1 MPHIASLH
9 GGALLLPYFMVGS
22 GDNVLTRIRDAV
34 SSSSASF
41 ALPLCSMASSPALTA
56 ERGEKN
62 APRSALDLILRAS
75 HKPLQLS
82 PFRSLR
88 RRHRGLCSQG
98 IGGRRRRTH
107 RRGRRAGRRP
117 VPGAGRHR
125 RVSDLDVRGAKVLLR
140 AEERP
145 RLLGH
150 PVEAATTTQ
159 CTRSSVERGAGEIC
173 HLRKS
178 ITSGQL

>member
-1 MPHIASLH
+1 MTFSHEFAMPSRLVVCIICFAIVFDGFLARLNCGA
-9 GGALLLPYFMVGS
+9 GGEKCPSF
-22 GDNVLTRIRDAV
+22 RIR
-34 SSSSASF
+34 SHLKSESQTAS
-41 ALPLCSMASSPALTA
+41 
-56 ERGEKN
+56 
-62 APRSALDLILRAS
+62 
-75 HKPLQLS
+75 S
-82 PFRSLR
+82 PFRSLRR

-98 IGGRRRRTH
+98 IGGRRRRT
-107 RRGRRAGRRP
+107 RRRSPRAGRRP

-140 AEERP
+140 TEERP